1 MKKITLAGLQKKLLT
16 YLPLSAHDPHVNPIK
31 LLAYSL
37 SEELESA
44 RLSMNDLEALL
55 CDLNRQAAYDR
66 GSDLAQRAGI
76 GQRRKFV
83 MHYKKLLDQKA
94 QQGFAAFKAWV
105 EEPAIGLVVTAHPT
119 FALSPKM
126 RDIISAAATGATAP
140 KKLKSNDILKTSPP
154 NLHEEHGEALAAIK
168 QMQSSID
175 MLNSL
180 ILERAQIYF
189 PEQWQY
195 ICPNQ
200 VTVASWVGYD
210 LDGRNDIGWA
220 DTIRLKLSEKTEI
233 LQIYLAQTRAITKN
247 YKSDLPP
254 AFEKFT
260 ISLQAALAISK
271 QEQALFERDLDD
283 KAVLVEAANF
293 LTRSNPKR
301 WLDNKRA
308 IAWLERALS
317 ETQDPKLAEKIVIL
331 KSRLARCGLGTATLH
346 LRANA
351 MQVIS
356 AIGEVL
362 PVTMEERLDSRTLL
376 EKVNEYAAT
385 ITSVETNFAT
395 LEAETGTVRM
405 QFILARQILQHI
417 DREMPIRYL
426 IAETDQPSII
436 ISALGLAKYYGV
448 DHRVD
453 ISPLFETANALRNG
467 GRVVA
472 RLLEQPSYL
481 AYIKKRKTLCLQT
494 GFSDAGRFI
503 GQIPATL
510 SIERLQS
517 HVARALARSKLKNI
531 RTIIFNTHGESIGRG
546 GHPGTLKQRMNY
558 IMSPWVFHKFNTLGL
573 KLTHEFSFQGG
584 DGYLW
589 FANKKLAQSSLLQL
603 ICARFEDVTQAAEDG
618 FYADADFIWDF
629 YNEIITQQDSLYRDA
644 DYRYLLSGFARN
656 FLIPTGSRPEIRQA
670 SGPLAQSTFTP
681 RMIRAIPH
689 NALLQQVSIPF
700 NVIFGLGRAM
710 RIDIDRFASIFSSS
724 PRAQNLMAVILGSW
738 DGTHLQAL
746 TAYGDLQDPNFWISR
761 AMSHPGENIYWRYR
775 VIANQL
781 YQRNANAKL
790 RQLIYRIRADGE
802 LQSRILSKID
812 KHISMRLNAQTP
824 RRVQNQIILHAVR
837 LALLMHAQSG
847 AAGVPINAPP
857 GATRSEIVEKACNY
871 DLDLVIQILKKTYP
885 LSKDAAQWQQD
896 LSDIAS
902 LQPKTHHINRQ
913 TVEQLEQ
920 CSRLIKLVN
929 QGLMHANA
937 AYG

>member
-1 MKKITLAGLQKKLLT
+1 MS
-16 YLPLSAHDPHVNPIK
+16 YLPLSTQDPHVNPIK

-37 SEELESA
+37 SEDLETD
-44 RLSMNDLEALL
+44 RVSMNDLEALL
-55 CDLNRQAAYDR
+55 CDLNQQVAHDR
-66 GSDLAQRAGI
+66 GEELARRAGVD
-76 GQRRKFV
+76 QVRAFTAN
-83 MHYKKLLDQKA
+83 YKKLLAEQADK
-94 QQGFAAFKAWV
+94 GFVAFKAWV

-119 FALSPKM
+119 FALSGHI
-126 RDIISAAATGATAP
+126 RDIISTAALGQEAAGKIVAD
-140 KKLKSNDILKTSPP
+140 DILKTTPP
-154 NLHEEHGEALAAIK
+154 SLKEEHVEALACIN
-168 QMQSSID
+168 QMQNSID
-175 MLNSL
+175 RLNAI
-180 ILERAQIYF
+180 ILKQARLHF
-189 PEQWQY
+189 PDQWQDLS
-195 ICPNQ
+195 PNQ

-220 DTIRLKLSEKTEI
+220 DTIRLKLSEKMEI
-233 LQIYLAQTRAITKN
+233 LQIYMAQARSIKKAHR
-247 YKSDLPP
+247 SDIP
-254 AFEKFT
+254 AVFDKFMA
-260 ISLQAALAISK
+260 SLEAALGVCE
-271 QEQALFERDLDD
+271 QEQARFESDLGN
-283 KAVLVEAANF
+283 KSALVEAANF
-293 LTRSNPKR
+293 LTQPNPKR
-301 WLDNKRA
+301 WLDNKRGLR
-308 IAWLERALS
+308 WLDRALT
-317 ETQDPKLAEKIVIL
+317 ETRDVALIEKIVVL
-331 KSRLARCGLGTATLH
+331 KSRLHRCGLGAATLH

-376 EKVNEYAAT
+376 EKVDDYAT
-385 ITSVETNFAT
+385 HVTPVETNFAT

-436 ISALGLAKYYGV
+436 ISALGLARYYGV

-453 ISPLFETANALRNG
+453 ISPLFETPNALRNG

-472 RLLEQPSYL
+472 RLLEQPSYR
-481 AYIKKRKTLCLQT
+481 AYIQKRKTLCLQT

-546 GHPGTLKQRMNY
+546 GHPGTLKQRVNY
-558 IMSPWVFHKFNTLGL
+558 IMSPWVFHKFGTLGL

-589 FANKKLAQSSLLQL
+589 FANKKLANASLMHL
-603 ICARFEDVTQAAEDG
+603 ICARFEDVSAAGEDG

-629 YNEIITQQDSLYRDA
+629 YNEIITQQDSLYRDS

-656 FLIPTGSRPEIRQA
+656 FLIPSGSRPEIRQA

-689 NALLQQVSIPF
+689 NALLQQVSVPA

-724 PRAQNLMAVILGSW
+724 PRARNLLEMILGSW
-738 DGTHLQAL
+738 QGTHLQAL

-781 YQRNANAKL
+781 YQRNAYAKL
-790 RQLIYRIRADGE
+790 RQLIYRVRADGE

-812 KHISMRLNAQTP
+812 KKISMRMGPHAS
-824 RRVQNQIILHAVR
+824 RKSQNQMILHALR
-837 LALLMHAQSG
+837 LALLMHAQSE
-847 AAGVPINAPP
+847 AAAVPVNAPP

-871 DLDLVIQILKKTYP
+871 DLDLIVKVLKKTYP
-885 LSKDAAQWQQD
+885 ASPGNMEWQHH
-896 LSDIAS
+896 LSDSAT
-902 LQPKTHHINRQ
+902 LQPKPRQINSLTIER
-913 TVEQLEQ
+913 LEQ
-920 CSRLIKLVN
+920 CSRLVKLVN